1 MIKQR
6 NFGVA
11 EARIG
16 LSVITCLL
24 VALGYV
30 VVHRLGD
37 VDAPAE
43 IAPGS
48 GASTVQ
54 VNASPGV
61 SSAPAAISNESADR
75 YGNPNS
81 QPSNQQTVYRPQ
93 WLSPQ
98 NDSPGISLP
107 SLGIDDPASQQ
118 SQSDRFDS
126 SLAPL
131 GSELRSGLMPAAN
144 QKR

>member
-1 MIKQR
+1 MKKER

-30 VVHRLGD
+30 IVHRLGD
-37 VDAPAE
+37 ASLPAE
-43 IAPGS
+43 IDAGTMRPATQANAAPGNVP
-48 GASTVQ
+48 GTPALAS
-54 VNASPGV
+54 
-61 SSAPAAISNESADR
+61 ESDDR
-75 YGNPNS
+75 YGA
-81 QPSNQQTVYRPQ
+81 SNQQSSSQQTVYRPQ

-107 SLGIDDPASQQ
+107 SLGIDDPAAQ
-118 SQSDRFDS
+118 QSDRIDPT
-126 SLAPL
+126 LDPL
-131 GSELRSGLMPAAN
+131 GSELRSGLMPVGN
-144 QKR
+144 PKR

>member
-1 MIKQR
+1 MIKER

-30 VVHRLGD
+30 IVHRLGD
-37 VDAPAE
+37 ASVPTEIESGSNPQAAQISPTPGIPPGPPALT
-43 IAPGS
+43 S
-48 GASTVQ
+48 
-54 VNASPGV
+54 
-61 SSAPAAISNESADR
+61 ESDNR
-75 YGNPNS
+75 YGATNLQS
-81 QPSNQQTVYRPQ
+81 SNQQTVYRPQ

-107 SLGIDDPASQQ
+107 SLGIDDPAAQ
-118 SQSDRFDS
+118 QSDRFDA
-126 SLAPL
+126 SLDPL
-131 GSELRSGLMPAAN
+131 GSELRSGLMPDVSP
-144 QKR
+144 KR

>member
-11 EARIG
+11 EARVG

-30 VVHRLGD
+30 IVHRLGD
-37 VDAPAE
+37 APVPAE
-43 IAPGS
+43 IDPSRNAQAAPF
-48 GASTVQ
+48 STTPAVPPGDPAPS
-54 VNASPGV
+54 NASD
-61 SSAPAAISNESADR
+61 NR
-75 YGNPNS
+75 YGAASLPSSNP
-81 QPSNQQTVYRPQ
+81 QTVYRPQ

-107 SLGIDDPASQQ
+107 TLGIDEPPTQ
-118 SQSDRFDS
+118 QSDRLDP
-126 SLAPL
+126 SLDPL
-131 GSELRSGLMPAAN
+131 GSEFRSGLMPEAN
-144 QKR
+144 PKR